1 MIFYKTHPARKT
13 RKLTQ
18 ESILPCSPWHQSS
31 PHCAPVSQ
39 KWICRLEDGGKT
51 EGRFFCVLFSTK
63 EPSPCVLSLCFKGTV
78 PLCFVPLC
86 FPPVLRRQGVLLPAH
101 GQVIGAICS
110 YCFSIIKNR
119 VPVLFKPALC
129 FLLFVPAYVTKGP
142 SLGHTKKLVP
152 LLLHWLKIR
161 TPSNRFLPWYPL
173 LMYLAGNRFS
183 AEFSAPIT
191 LSHIVLRNKIVH

>member
-63 EPSPCVLSLCFKGTV
+63 EPSPCVLHLF
-78 PLCFVPLC
+78 LQ
-86 FPPVLRRQGVLLPAH
+86 RQSIPLPAH
-101 GQVIGAICS
+101 GRVIG
-110 YCFSIIKNR
+110 NDML
-119 VPVLFKPALC
+119 V
-129 FLLFVPAYVTKGP
+129 LLFHIQKHICQSFFRLADTFSRFSLRVFVNTKGSFP
-142 SLGHTKKLVP
+142 CCKKASSLVP
-152 LLLHWLKIR
+152 PLAQNTGIL
-161 TPSNRFLPWYPL
+161 YP
-173 LMYLAGNRFS
+173 
-183 AEFSAPIT
+183 
-191 LSHIVLRNKIVH
+191 